1 MCPVERLGM
10 PWVRY
15 IISAWASALLVLTVM
30 GNAKASARGTGDST
44 ATHAFFVYAKTIT
57 LILIP
62 CLGMLQVRFVKVK
75 AVFSLWSQASRHAY
89 PIMLILFILWMCL
102 GIFPLICY
110 ETDSQEVIL
119 GCDIMY
125 SKGWQ
130 LPPIYSYEYRMQ
142 PLTIIMIVALKYV
155 FSFLTCEQIYC
166 LVSAIFSIA
175 FLVGC
180 VEFAKYITR
189 ESRTIIL
196 FAAMLLPEMYAIAMY
211 ANSAIPAAACFIWA
225 MNLFTRKKYWQAG
238 TLLCIAPLVR
248 VDVVIVYPAILPL
261 FLFMGQSWK
270 KSFLLSAVYAL
281 VVVVVS
287 LALFKLCRA
296 DVLSTFGGYEN
307 WNQKIERSKHLM
319 SIIGFYSVAYFILVP
334 LGIIRQIRNRAWKE
348 LFLVLLPM
356 ILLHYTYRSMGCAAK
371 HYLYI
376 APFVIIIGVRALT
389 WIKSFSENRKVF
401 KVCTVSAF
409 ILFMIVSVRITP
421 ASRPW
426 FGSTTNYTTGV
437 VCPIYRTEKVS
448 VGIGAGQYVN
458 TLDEQMLAS
467 GGLFYSWY
475 IHSCKAYDLS
485 TRRKSLEYLRGLP
498 KAYIASMGWG
508 AWAPISYMSLSDS
521 YTLTFNKKK
530 TAFTLRDEGHAFYV
544 DRTELKKPDIEHGET
559 VIQNFLN
566 DKCKKLKRKELYVL
580 INSPR
585 NLYFFDQLTAHKKI
599 DRITDA
605 LYLYKRLD
613 Q

>member
-1 MCPVERLGM
+1 MCV
-10 PWVRY
+10 
-15 IISAWASALLVLTVM
+15 
-30 GNAKASARGTGDST
+30 
-44 ATHAFFVYAKTIT
+44 
-57 LILIP
+57 
-62 CLGMLQVRFVKVK
+62 
-75 AVFSLWSQASRHAY
+75 
-89 PIMLILFILWMCL
+89 

-142 PLTIIMIVALKYV
+142 PLTIIMIVALKNL

-166 LVSAIFSIA
+166 LMSAIFSIA

-180 VEFAKYITR
+180 VEFAKYITK
-189 ESRTIIL
+189 ESRAVIL

-225 MNLFTRKKYWQAG
+225 MNLLSRRKNWQAG
-238 TLLCIAPLVR
+238 ILLCIAPLFR
-248 VDVVIVYPAILPL
+248 VDVVIVYPSILPL
-261 FLFMGQSWK
+261 FLFMGRNWK
-270 KSFLLSAVYAL
+270 KSISLSVIYAL
-281 VVVVVS
+281 VVVVIS
-287 LALFKLCRA
+287 LVLFRLCKA

-307 WNQKIERSKHLM
+307 WNVKIEKSM
-319 SIIGFYSVAYFILVP
+319 VMMAIIGFYSVLYFILLP
-334 LGIIRQIRNRAWKE
+334 IGIIRQINDKAWKE
-348 LFLVLLPM
+348 LFLVLLPI
-356 ILLHYTYRSMGCAAK
+356 ILLHFIYRSMGCASK

-389 WIKSFSENRKVF
+389 WIRSYTENNRVLK
-401 KVCTVSAF
+401 CCIISAL
-409 ILFMIVSVRITP
+409 ILFMIVSVRIVP
-421 ASRPW
+421 GSRPW
-426 FGSTTNYTTGV
+426 FGSSNNYTAGMILPLYKSNKMV
-437 VCPIYRTEKVS
+437 I
-448 VGIGAGQYVN
+448 GIGAGQYVN

-475 IHSCKAYDLS
+475 IHSSKTYDLAI
-485 TRRKSLEYLRGLP
+485 RRKSLEYLRGLP

-508 AWAPISYMSLSDS
+508 AWAPLSYMSLSDP

-530 TAFTLRDEGHAFYV
+530 SAFTLRDKDHAFFV
-544 DRTELKKPDIEHGET
+544 DRTELKKPDVEHGEA

-566 DKCKKLKRKELYVL
+566 EKCKKLHRKDLYVL

-585 NLYFFDQLTAHKKI
+585 NLYFFNQLTTHKKI
-599 DRITDA
+599 ERITDA

-613 Q
+613 